1 MTVTLYSTGCPK
13 CTILKKK
20 MDSKDIKYE
29 TISDVDLMQEK
40 GFTELPMLEING
52 GIMNFKDAISWI
64 NGLEVIN
71 EN

>member
-1 MTVTLYSTGCPK
+1 MIVTLYSTGCPR

-20 MDSKDIKYE
+20 MDSKGIKYE

-52 GIMNFKDAISWI
+52 SIMNFKDAISWI
-64 NGLEVIN
+64 NGLEVID